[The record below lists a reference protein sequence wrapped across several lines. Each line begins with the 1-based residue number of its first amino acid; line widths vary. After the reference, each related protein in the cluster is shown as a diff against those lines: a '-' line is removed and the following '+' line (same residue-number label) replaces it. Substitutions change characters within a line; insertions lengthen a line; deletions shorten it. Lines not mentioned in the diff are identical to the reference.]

1 LETIASSITG
11 LDQYSFKQ
19 YAKSFE
25 IIPRILSQNSGLNE
39 DEIVAKLY
47 SSHNSG
53 TPAGIDVENQSI
65 KNSEELKV
73 YDHLETKLWAIRL
86 ASDAAITV
94 LRVDQIIISKP
105 AGGPKPQ
112 KNSNWDEDQ

>member
-1 LETIASSITG
+1 

-53 TPAGIDVENQSI
+53 TPAGIDVENQTI

-112 KNSNWDEDQ
+112 KNNNWDEDQ